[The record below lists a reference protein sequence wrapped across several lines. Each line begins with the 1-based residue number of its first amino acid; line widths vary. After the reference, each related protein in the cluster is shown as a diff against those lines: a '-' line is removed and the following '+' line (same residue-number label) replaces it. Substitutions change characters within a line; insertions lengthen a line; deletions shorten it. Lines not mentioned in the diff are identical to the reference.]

1 MKSESGPG
9 PKASISSRLSAAGL
23 KAPPSKRI
31 SRPALLVDRL
41 GFSAIARVVVKSG
54 VVVQQESRF
63 AGQTLE

>member
-9 PKASISSRLSAAGL
+9 AKASISSRLSAAGL
-23 KAPPSKRI
+23 KARPSKRI

-54 VVVQQESRF
+54 VVVQQESGF
-63 AGQTLE
+63 AGQTLQ